1 MLLGALF
8 MATVFLESS
17 RAATAPSSLVGRQFT
32 LIEVNPTNAATTLST
47 IRFLANN
54 RYASSAETNEGFF
67 TATRATTD
75 SWRVATTKFDGSE
88 TIQYTIVFTSA
99 ESGTFTKV
107 KAGERATGSFSQAS
121 VPAGGLATLTLQ
133 NETGPTGK
141 SRYTIF
147 FDAAT
152 GTFNIPKPGF
162 GSGNFSFTPGATNS
176 ARLVLTYTGEL
187 AGDVDDL
194 ALQFRAASGSTIP
207 SQHSGTQLIR
217 GQVYSIDG
225 TFTYTSVGQ

>member
-8 MATVFLESS
+8 MATVFLGSS

-32 LIEVNPTNAATTLST
+32 LIEVNPTNAATSLST

-67 TATRATTD
+67 TATRLTTD

-88 TIQYTIVFTSA
+88 TIIYTIVFTSA
-99 ESGTFTKV
+99 DSGTFTAA
-107 KAGERATGSFSQAS
+107 KAGERRTGSFSQAS
-121 VPAGGLATLTLQ
+121 VPTGGLATLTLQ

-141 SRYTIF
+141 STYTIF
-147 FDAAT
+147 FDAPT

-162 GSGNFSFTPGATNS
+162 GSGNFSFTPGQTNS

-187 AGDVDDL
+187 AGDEDQL
-194 ALQFRAASGSTIP
+194 ALQFRAAGGSTIP
-207 SQHSGTQLIR
+207 SQHSGTQVIR
-217 GQVYSIDG
+217 GRVYSIDG